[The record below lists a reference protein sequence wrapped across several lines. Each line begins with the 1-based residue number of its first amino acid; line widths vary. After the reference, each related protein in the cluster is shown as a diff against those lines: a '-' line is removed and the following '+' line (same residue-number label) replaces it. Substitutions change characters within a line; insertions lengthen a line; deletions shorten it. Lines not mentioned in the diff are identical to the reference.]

1 MPLPLQMV
9 SQEQKS
15 SKRIIAFSPNA
26 TRIDDLFVEKRAD
39 DVASSERLLETDRQ
53 RPVSDEEDFNRES
66 VMIEIKTM
74 KSSPRRVE
82 HSRGSSMSPKRKMEE
97 KNE

>member
-1 MPLPLQMV
+1 MPLPLHM
-9 SQEQKS
+9 SQNQKS

-26 TRIDDLFVEKRAD
+26 THIDDLFFEKRAD
-39 DVASSERLLETDRQ
+39 DVASSDLILETDRQ
-53 RPVSDEEDFNRES
+53 RPVSDEEDFNQES

-74 KSSPRRVE
+74 KNSPRRVE
-82 HSRGSSMSPKRKMEE
+82 SMSPKRKMEE